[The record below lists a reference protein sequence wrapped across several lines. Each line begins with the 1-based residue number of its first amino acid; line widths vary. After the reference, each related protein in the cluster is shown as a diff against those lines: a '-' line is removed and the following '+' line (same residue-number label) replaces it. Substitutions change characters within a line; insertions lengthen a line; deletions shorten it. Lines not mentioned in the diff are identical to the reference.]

1 MPAVGK
7 GSQLRRRAAHWAAR
21 IALAS
26 VTVAVLLLLA
36 CDDGPP
42 PVDTS
47 RLSDTPPPTEGTA
60 TTPTAMPSPTPVPQT
75 PTPTSSPTPDPVSIP
90 TPTPTATLMPTPT
103 STLTPTPMP
112 TTTLTP
118 MPTATLSPTPT
129 PTATP
134 TPTSTPTP
142 TPTATPDPVLTILA
156 NYHPKLREAVL
167 HPAPETAGDKA
178 FLADG
183 ELSES
188 ELRALE
194 RAQSVFGIP
203 AFYNAWELDALEAN
217 EVQAALYM
225 LSFYDPYTVVNDITA
240 DPADPEIEGARMTK
254 ALDDFGVYPGSCV
267 YCKGQKYPR
276 EEWRNWN
283 SNPTFHRTKLLNLV
297 HHATVQADMLSPCDL
312 NDFSEEELLALGVM
326 APNYVGARLL
336 YGGGMLSFTH
346 SVRLTNELLDSASEG
361 AAAHGVSDERIANA
375 PGVLV
380 QPGEILSPFTH
391 AIRATGGPPT
401 ARGMEL
407 CLKAVEGIVDWDR
420 KRYDHFG
427 GHWVDTMSPYI
438 EYIFPEN
445 PYVPPV
451 WATFLVYESGG
462 QDKGERLAAQ
472 FRALNMPAVKDLAGI
487 RLNENT
493 ERFVISSGRYGVFLP
508 AFSLYIHRNIGF
520 SETEKEADIKGVV
533 QNITIPNYCALQRGR
548 GSFQYGTVF
557 VEYVCVKKARSFDD
571 PPEGTFTTISAGR
584 EHVCALMTDGTPVC
598 WGSESGGKSSPPAGA
613 RFTTISAGADHTCA
627 LMTDGTPVC
636 WGNDIDGQS
645 SPPAGEKFTDISA
658 GFHYTCA
665 LRQNGTPSCWGYD
678 IFQRS
683 SNPKEVKELFYS
695 SRFREIDAGEIYD
708 ACGLLADGGILC
720 NTGHSI
726 QIGQDA
732 HSISSG
738 IHARCA
744 LRRDGSP
751 LCEGGYLPDFTP
763 QAGEK
768 FTDISVGSDGLACG
782 LRTDGT
788 AVCWGQWASASPPAG
803 ARFIDIS
810 VPSTRPADRGHGHV
824 CALSESGSAV
834 CWRH

>member
-1 MPAVGK
+1 
-7 GSQLRRRAAHWAAR
+7 
-21 IALAS
+21 
-26 VTVAVLLLLA
+26 
-36 CDDGPP
+36 
-42 PVDTS
+42 
-47 RLSDTPPPTEGTA
+47 
-60 TTPTAMPSPTPVPQT
+60 
-75 PTPTSSPTPDPVSIP
+75 
-90 TPTPTATLMPTPT
+90 MPTPT
-103 STLTPTPMP
+103 L
-112 TTTLTP
+112 
-118 MPTATLSPTPT
+118 
-129 PTATP
+129 
-134 TPTSTPTP
+134 
-142 TPTATPDPVLTILA
+142 TATPDPVLTILA
-156 NYHPKLREAVL
+156 DYHPKLREAVL
-167 HPAPETAGDKA
+167 HPAPDTAGDKA

-183 ELSES
+183 KLSES

-203 AFYNAWELDALEAN
+203 AFYNAWELDTLEAN

-240 DPADPEIEGARMTK
+240 DPADPEAEGARITR
-254 ALDDFGVYPGSCV
+254 ALDDFGVYRGSCV
-267 YCKGQKYPR
+267 YCKGQRYPR
-276 EEWRNWN
+276 KEWRDWN

-312 NDFSEEELLALGVM
+312 NDFTEEELLALGVM
-326 APNYVGARLL
+326 EPNYVGTRLL

-361 AAAHGVSDERIANA
+361 AAAHGVSHERIANA

-391 AIRATGGPPT
+391 AIRATGGPTT

-420 KRYDHFG
+420 KRYSHFA
-427 GHWVDTMSPYI
+427 GHWVDSMWPYI

-462 QDKGERLAAQ
+462 QDKGERLAAR

-487 RLNENT
+487 RLNENA
-493 ERFVISSGRYGVFLP
+493 ERLAISSGRYGIFLP

-520 SETEKEADIKGVV
+520 SETEKEADIKRAV
-533 QNITIPNYCALQRGR
+533 QNITIPNRCALQRGR
-548 GSFQYGTVF
+548 GSFQYGTAF
-557 VEYVCVKKARSFDD
+557 VEYVCVKKTRSFDD
-571 PPEGTFTTISAGR
+571 PPEEGTFATISAGT

-598 WGSESGGKSSPPAGA
+598 WGSESYGKSSPPAGA
-613 RFTTISAGADHTCA
+613 RFTTISAGFNHTCA
-627 LMTDGTPVC
+627 LMVDGTPVC
-636 WGNDIDGQS
+636 WGNDIDGES

-658 GFHYTCA
+658 GFGYTCA
-665 LRQNGTPSCWGYD
+665 LRQDGTPSCWGYD
-678 IFQRS
+678 IFRRS

-708 ACGLLADGGILC
+708 ACGLLADGGMLC
-720 NTGHSI
+720 NRGRSI
-726 QIGQDA
+726 QIEQDA

-738 IHARCA
+738 IHGACA

-751 LCEGGYLPDFTP
+751 LCWGSGDLTP
-763 QAGEK
+763 PAGEE
-768 FTDISVGSDGLACG
+768 FTDISVGGSTLACG

-788 AVCWGQWASASPPAG
+788 AVCWGPWASVSPPAG
-803 ARFIDIS
+803 AKFIDIS
-810 VPSTRPADRGHGHV
+810 VPSARRADGGYGYV
-824 CALSESGSAV
+824 CGLSENGAAA